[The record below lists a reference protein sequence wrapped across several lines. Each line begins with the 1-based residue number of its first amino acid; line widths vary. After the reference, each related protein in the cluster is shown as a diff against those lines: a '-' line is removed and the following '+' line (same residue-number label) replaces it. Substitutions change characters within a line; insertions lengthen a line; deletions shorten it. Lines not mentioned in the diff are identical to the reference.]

1 MKVAMT
7 RLVIAVMMLSFLL
20 PNIAFAANDPY
31 GFFSGNSYFQNIVL
45 DEENR
50 SNFDWIRNEYGSYS
64 GYGYVMPNWVSDDYS
79 VSSGGGA
86 VGKIALG
93 VSNTET
99 DSAKLKKALYDYL
112 YKANTNQ
119 LHAGNTKAGEWD
131 KMGSAVV
138 VYTLLGKTWGSGPRT
153 VSTQDWTDLKTR
165 MVDNSDVEMIKALRS
180 VKENTAG
187 IKVDPPNDTGKL
199 DAARYTYYGDFQMDS
214 WVFKQK
220 NGSKTYAIIEIIC
233 ANPIGN
239 FEGVPSTPVK
249 TDTYDLKP
257 TATIKGSQTVVEPGG
272 SVTVENK
279 VNNEGKDKSGSTIW
293 RLTEMVFSPGATLN
307 ASDKA
312 GRDNELDP
320 CAASGEK
327 AFPSAGR
334 TSCKTSPGQDRT
346 NEIFDPSNPKTSD
359 YTFNVPSNTPV
370 GTKFCFTTSVKPP
383 AQDKLN
389 QWRHSALQCIIV
401 AKKPKVQVWG
411 GDVRAGGTISAST
424 NTLDGKTYG
433 SWGEYGALSNG
444 QNTGFAS
451 GNGLNSG
458 NANSAQSG
466 WSGLTFANT
475 GGTCTFGCYNF
486 TLTSRS
492 LTDQFGTGNALPG
505 GGDINSWPNG
515 TYTTNGLTLSGITIN
530 KGKSIVII
538 STGTVTINGDIAYND
553 GPYTSLKDIPQ
564 LVIRAPVINIQGN
577 VGRVDAWLF
586 AITATNSGVLNTC
599 SDVGV
604 DAQLTANICNNQ
616 LAINGPV
623 VADKIYLRRTAGSDG
638 SEPTRGK
645 PAETFNLRADA
656 YLWGSGYTNGK
667 GKVRTVYTKEL
678 APRF

>member
-1 MKVAMT
+1 MKVAMAK
-7 RLVIAVMMLSFLL
+7 LVTVVLMISFLL
-20 PNIAFAANDPY
+20 PNIVFAADDPY

-50 SNFDWIRNEYGSYS
+50 SNFDWISQYEYGSYS
-64 GYGYVMPNWVSDDYS
+64 DYGYVMPNWSGS
-79 VSSGGGA
+79 TLANGGGA
-86 VGKIALG
+86 LGKESLG
-93 VSNTET
+93 VSNSEV
-99 DSAKLKKALYDYL
+99 DSTKLKKALYDRL
-112 YKANTNQ
+112 YKANSNQ
-119 LHAGNTKAGEWD
+119 IHAANTKAGEWD

-138 VYTLLGKTWGSGPRT
+138 VYTLLGKTWGTGSRT
-153 VSTQDWTDLKTR
+153 VSAQDWSDLKTR
-165 MVDNSDVEMIKALRS
+165 LVDNDSVEMVKAMRS

-214 WVFKQK
+214 WVFKEK

-233 ANPIGN
+233 GNPIGK
-239 FEGVPSTPVK
+239 FDGVPTPPVNESK
-249 TDTYDLKP
+249 YDLKP
-257 TATIKGSQTVVEPGG
+257 TASIDKTVVEPGG
-272 SVTVENK
+272 STTVTNSVK
-279 VNNEGKDKSGSTIW
+279 NEGTDPSAGTIW
-293 RLTEMVFSPGATLN
+293 RLTEMIFKPGTTLS
-307 ASDKA
+307 AADKK
-312 GRDNELDP
+312 GRDNELQP
-320 CAASGEK
+320 CDSGTG
-327 AFPSAGR
+327 AFPGGGGR
-334 TSCKTSPGQDRT
+334 VSCKTSPAQDKT
-346 NEIFDPSNPKTSD
+346 NIIFNPGNPSVSS
-359 YTFNVPSNTPV
+359 YTYNVPTDTAV
-370 GTKFCFTTSVKPP
+370 GTKICFTVSVSKPTQAATP
-383 AQDKLN
+383 S
-389 QWRHSALQCIIV
+389 WRHSDLQCIIV

-411 GDVRAGGTISAST
+411 GDVRAGGTISTST

-444 QNTGFAS
+444 SNSGFAS

-505 GGDINSWPNG
+505 GDINSWSNG
-515 TYTTNGLTLSGITIN
+515 TYTTNGLTLNGITVN

-538 STGTVTINGDIAYND
+538 STGTVTITGNIAYND

-564 LVIRAPVINIQGN
+564 LVIRAPAINIQGG

-616 LAINGPV
+616 LTVNGPV

-656 YLWGSGYTNGK
+656 YLWGSGYANGK

-678 APRF
+678 PPRF